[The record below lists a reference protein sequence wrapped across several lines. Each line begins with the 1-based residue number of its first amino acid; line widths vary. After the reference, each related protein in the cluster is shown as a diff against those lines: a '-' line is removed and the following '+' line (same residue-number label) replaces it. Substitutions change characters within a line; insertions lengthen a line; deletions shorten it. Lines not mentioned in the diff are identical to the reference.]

1 MAAPASSETA
11 ATATTTAAAAGD
23 HDPTRPSELTAAWLS
38 KAMGMEIEAIEVE
51 PIGDIAG
58 FASDAAR
65 VTITPSKGKEPPV
78 YAFAKFPYNGTERD
92 KEGMAVVFRRESSFY
107 STLAPK
113 VSAAGVALAK
123 VLVVKENVILLQDE
137 VMLSLLFERA
147 RGGSPNRCTLCSHT
161 TNTVTDQDCCC
172 PKDDCYCR

>member
-11 ATATTTAAAAGD
+11 ATAATKPAAGD

-38 KAMGMEIEAIEVE
+38 TAMGMEIDAIDVE